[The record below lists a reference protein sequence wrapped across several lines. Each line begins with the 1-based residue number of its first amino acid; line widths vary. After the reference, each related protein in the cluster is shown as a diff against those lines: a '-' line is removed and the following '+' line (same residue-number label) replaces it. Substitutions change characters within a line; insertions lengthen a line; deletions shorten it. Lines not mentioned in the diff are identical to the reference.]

1 MKIVL
6 KITLLSFLL
15 SWGNLASSS
24 SIEADFRK
32 TVQYLTKCAVPI
44 MNHVSSLPPD
54 LIILL
59 LGDQFI
65 PKNFQPKTQK
75 QRKLKNI
82 LGSQRMLIADA
93 HKDQVINL
101 IDNKSGSICERKMP
115 TYSNRFVK
123 DIMKKSEMERA
134 ALISK
139 VKNDQATYKEISDI
153 LASEQETMEELL
165 IYWMQKEPEAMV
177 KVEKI
182 FEQNGQLGSDLVN
195 ASAKLVKVLESEFG
209 IK

>member
-1 MKIVL
+1 
-6 KITLLSFLL
+6 
-15 SWGNLASSS
+15 
-24 SIEADFRK
+24 
-32 TVQYLTKCAVPI
+32 
-44 MNHVSSLPPD
+44 
-54 LIILL
+54 
-59 LGDQFI
+59 
-65 PKNFQPKTQK
+65 
-75 QRKLKNI
+75 
-82 LGSQRMLIADA
+82 
-93 HKDQVINL
+93 
-101 IDNKSGSICERKMP
+101 
-115 TYSNRFVK
+115 
-123 DIMKKSEMERA
+123 MERV